1 MTGMKHGVIEPQG
14 RAQPFAVWVRG
25 EIVLFTHSRSEADR
39 KLKAE
44 ETRLGGK
51 R

>member
-1 MTGMKHGVIEPQG
+1 MRHGVVVTEG
-14 RAQPFAVWVRG
+14 RAQPYAVWVRG
-25 EIVLFTHSRSEADR
+25 EIVLFTHSRSEADA

-44 ETRLGGK
+44 EMRTGGA

>member
-1 MTGMKHGVIEPQG
+1 MKHGVVVTEG
-14 RAQPFAVWVRG
+14 RVQPFAVWVRG
-25 EIVLFTHSRSEADR
+25 EIVLFTASRSQADS

-44 ETRLGGK
+44 ETRLRGA

>member
-1 MTGMKHGVIEPQG
+1 MKHGVVVTEG
-14 RAQPFAVWVRG
+14 RAQPFAIWVRG

-44 ETRLGGK
+44 ETRVGGE

>member
-1 MTGMKHGVIEPQG
+1 MKHGVVVTEG

-25 EIVLFTHSRSEADR
+25 EIVLFTASRSQADA

-44 ETRLGGK
+44 ETRMGGA

>member
-1 MTGMKHGVIEPQG
+1 MNHGVVVTEG
-14 RAQPFAVWVRG
+14 RAQPYAVWVRG
-25 EIVLFTHSRSEADR
+25 EIVLFTHSRSQADA

-44 ETRLGGK
+44 ETRLGGE

>member
-1 MTGMKHGVIEPQG
+1 MRHGVVVTGG

-25 EIVLFTHSRSEADR
+25 EIVLFTHSRSQADA

-44 ETRLGGK
+44 EMRMGGA